1 MGGEVFRVGEGD
13 DGGGDFLEGGF
24 IVFDE
29 VDGPEEGVG
38 GQAGTEPGGAA
49 GGEHMVGAGGVVAE
63 WHGAEAADEDGTGV
77 GDVGGDCTG
86 VDGVDF

>member
-1 MGGEVFRVGEGD
+1 M
-13 DGGGDFLEGGF
+13 
-24 IVFDE
+24 
-29 VDGPEEGVG
+29 G
-38 GQAGTEPGGAA
+38 GQAGTEPGGAT
-49 GGEHMVGAGGVVAE
+49 GGEHMVGAGGVVAK